1 MYSKVFN
8 FDQKVQKQKQKAF
21 VGYEMQQYLLK
32 RVKFY
37 DLSTFA
43 VILHFFNKIRMVV
56 VRFFKNNLF
65 GQRLGN
71 KTYFV

>member
-21 VGYEMQQYLLK
+21 VGYEMQQQFLK

-37 DLSTFA
+37 DLSTFV
-43 VILHFFNKIRMVV
+43 VILHFFDKIRMVV